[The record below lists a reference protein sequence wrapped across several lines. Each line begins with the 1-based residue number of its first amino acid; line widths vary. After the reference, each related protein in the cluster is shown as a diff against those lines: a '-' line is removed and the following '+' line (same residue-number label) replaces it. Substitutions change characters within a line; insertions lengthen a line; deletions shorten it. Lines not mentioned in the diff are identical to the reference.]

1 MNVYTPNFLNNQ
13 RWKFQDVIQAAK
25 WKWSRWQEKEILV
38 RNSQISH
45 AVSQLHKP
53 LFQEYIKASIQ
64 LTWRMVTQTP
74 PLRLEYHSSHLQRY
88 HKNMGYHMSPEVRML
103 VKGTPD
109 QHQEEEIACYLWPGL
124 FDGEGRCIRKGE
136 VLCKITERVYRVSFS
151 WIFTSIN

>member
-1 MNVYTPNFLNNQ
+1 M
-13 RWKFQDVIQAAK
+13 
-25 WKWSRWQEKEILV
+25 
-38 RNSQISH
+38 RNSLLSH

-74 PLRLEYHSSHLQRY
+74 PLSLEYQSLYLQQC
-88 HKNMGYHMSPEVRML
+88 HKKMGCYMSPEVRTL

-136 VLCKITERVYRVSFS
+136 VLCRIKGNTE
-151 WIFTSIN
+151 